1 LNKRTKAHAGLLA
14 TNIFFA
20 INLSAVKYLT
30 GNKLAGPYGINVIR
44 IGICVLL
51 FWLLFF
57 SAPIKEEINKKDIPR
72 FLWCALTALA
82 INQMLFMKG
91 LSYTSAVH
99 VALLF
104 LITPILIT
112 FIAAWLLKEKVTT
125 LKIIGLLIG
134 FTGAVLLISTQS
146 NSVKGNN
153 VLLGDL
159 LVIGSALAYT
169 FYFILVKPLMQ
180 KYDTMSVM
188 RWIFTFGLI
197 MILPFGWNEFTQ
209 IKWQHYEINDYLL
222 MFLIVVPG
230 TFLAYVF
237 NVHGI
242 KVLGASIAGAY
253 IYLQPVFAVVL
264 ATIFLKE
271 EFETYKLISAV
282 LIFGG
287 VYLVNKKVNND

>member
-1 LNKRTKAHAGLLA
+1 LNKRTKAHIGLLA
-14 TNIFFA
+14 TNLFFA

-44 IGICVLL
+44 IGVCVIL

-57 SAPIKEEINKKDIPR
+57 LAPVREKINKKDIPR

-112 FIAAWLLKEKVTT
+112 FIAAWVLKEKVTQ
-125 LKIIGLLIG
+125 LKIVGLLLG
-134 FTGAVLLISTQS
+134 CTGALLLISSQE
-146 NSVKGNN
+146 NSGKENN
-153 VLLGDL
+153 ILLGDL

-169 FYFILVKPLMQ
+169 FYFITVKPLMQ
-180 KYDTMSVM
+180 TYDTMSVM
-188 RWIFTFGLI
+188 RWIFTFGLL

-209 IKWQHYEINDYLL
+209 ITWQRYEPTDYLL

-230 TFLAYVF
+230 TFLAYIF
-237 NVHGI
+237 NVYGI
-242 KVLGASIAGAY
+242 KILGASIAGAY
-253 IYLQPVFAVVL
+253 IYLQPILAVIL
-264 ATIFLKE
+264 ASIFLKE
-271 EFETYKLISAV
+271 ELEPYKIIAAV

-287 VYLVNKKVNND
+287 VYLVNKQVQND

>member
-1 LNKRTKAHAGLLA
+1 MNKRTKAHAGLLA

-30 GNKLAGPYGINVIR
+30 GHKVAGPYGINVIR
-44 IGICVLL
+44 IGVCVVL

-57 SAPIKEEINKKDIPR
+57 LAPNKEEISKKDIPR

-112 FIAAWLLKEKVTT
+112 FIAAWLLKEKITS
-125 LKIIGLLIG
+125 LIIVGLLLG

-146 NSVKGNN
+146 NSVTGNN
-153 VLLGDL
+153 ILLGDL

-180 KYDTMSVM
+180 KYDTMCVM

-209 IKWQHYEINDYLL
+209 IKWQHYEINNFLL

-237 NVHGI
+237 NVYGI
-242 KVLGASIAGAY
+242 KILGASIAGAY
-253 IYLQPVFAVVL
+253 IYLQPVFAVIL

-271 EFETYKLISAV
+271 ELETYKLIAAV

-287 VYLVNKKVNND
+287 VYLVNKKVNNE

>member
-1 LNKRTKAHAGLLA
+1 MNQRTKAHAGLLA

-44 IGICVLL
+44 IGVCVVL

-57 SAPIKEEINKKDIPR
+57 LSPIKEKINNKDIPR

-112 FIAAWLLKEKVTT
+112 FIAAWLLREKVTP
-125 LKIIGLLIG
+125 LKIVGLLLG
-134 FTGAVLLISTQS
+134 FTGAVLLISS
-146 NSVKGNN
+146 RGNSVKGNN
-153 VLLGDL
+153 ILLGDL

-209 IKWQHYEINDYLL
+209 IKWQSYEPNDYLL

-237 NVHGI
+237 NVYGI
-242 KVLGASIAGAY
+242 KILGASIAGAY
-253 IYLQPVFAVVL
+253 IYLQPVFAVIL
-264 ATIFLKE
+264 AAIFLKE
-271 EFETYKLISAV
+271 ELETYKLIAAV

-287 VYLVNKKVNND
+287 VYLVNKKVNNE

>member
-1 LNKRTKAHAGLLA
+1 LNKRTKAHIGLLA
-14 TNIFFA
+14 TNLFFA

-44 IGICVLL
+44 IGVCVIL

-57 SAPIKEEINKKDIPR
+57 LAPVREKINKKDIPR

-112 FIAAWLLKEKVTT
+112 FIAAWVLKEKVTA
-125 LKIIGLLIG
+125 LKIVGLLLG
-134 FTGAVLLISTQS
+134 CTGAILLISSQE
-146 NSVKGNN
+146 NSAKGNN
-153 VLLGDL
+153 ILLGDL

-169 FYFILVKPLMQ
+169 FYFITVKPLMQ
-180 KYDTMSVM
+180 TYDTMSVM

-197 MILPFGWNEFTQ
+197 MILPFGWNEFAR
-209 IKWQHYEINDYLL
+209 IAWQRYEFTDYLL

-237 NVHGI
+237 NVYGI
-242 KVLGASIAGAY
+242 KILGASIAGAY
-253 IYLQPVFAVVL
+253 IYLQPILAVIL
-264 ATIFLKE
+264 ASIFLKE
-271 EFETYKLISAV
+271 ELEPYKIIAAV

-287 VYLVNKKVNND
+287 VYLVNKQVKND